1 MFLVG
6 SSDGSSHEMCIRPRP
21 DQTTVPLSLAP
32 ALCLCCLQQ
41 AAAGICKAVVD
52 VNFYSV
58 NKSHTEWGGFVG
70 GKWQGKQHCKRACR
84 DWSAEKHRAAT
95 GAPVQPWC
103 HTVMVSHSLVSW
115 LWCHR
120 AWCHT
125 AMVSW
130 LCCHT
135 ASCHTALV
143 PRTPFLFDSASL
155 KTARHTLPTRFQLLH

>member
-1 MFLVG
+1 MFLV
-6 SSDGSSHEMCIRPRP
+6 SISNGSSHEMCIRPRP

-115 LWCHR
+115 L
-120 AWCHT
+120 
-125 AMVSW
+125 
-130 LCCHT
+130 CCHT
-135 ASCHTALV
+135 ASCHTA
-143 PRTPFLFDSASL
+143 SCH
-155 KTARHTLPTRFQLLH
+155 TAVVAHSPGATHPLPI

>member
-6 SSDGSSHEMCIRPRP
+6 SSDGSSYEMCIRPRP
-21 DQTTVPLSLAP
+21 DRTTVPLSLAP

-70 GKWQGKQHCKRACR
+70 GKWQGKRRCKRACR

-95 GAPVQPWC
+95 GVTQ
-103 HTVMVSHSLVSW
+103 S
-115 LWCHR
+115 
-120 AWCHT
+120 WCHT
-125 AMVSW
+125 AW
-130 LCCHT
+130 CHGCAVT
-135 ASCHTALV
+135 RPHVTQPHVTQLWWHTALV

-155 KTARHTLPTRFQLLH
+155 KTAQHILPTRFQLLH